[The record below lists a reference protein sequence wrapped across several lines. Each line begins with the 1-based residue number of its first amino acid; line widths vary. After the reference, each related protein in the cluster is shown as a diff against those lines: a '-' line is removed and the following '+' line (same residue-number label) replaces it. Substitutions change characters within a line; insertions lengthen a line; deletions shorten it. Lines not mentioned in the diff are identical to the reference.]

1 MEEVEACVAKL
12 RGDEQI
18 PTGVIDI
25 RDDVMSPQVQKIFS
39 NGRLLIIRDG
49 VAYDAWGHIVDVK

>member
-1 MEEVEACVAKL
+1 MLPSCVVTS
-12 RGDEQI
+12 RFRQ
-18 PTGVIDI
+18 VY
-25 RDDVMSPQVQKIFS
+25 DVMSPQVQKIFS